1 MAIFFECKM
10 CRGRLDILK
19 SSPICKCEYCGTY
32 QTIPLLDSEKKLNL
46 FMEAN
51 RLRFIGDFENGRYAF
66 ENIVS
71 EFPTEAEAYWGLCLC
86 KYGIEYINDYKT
98 GKKVPTCH
106 KKNNDSI
113 LNDNN
118 FAKACEYAS
127 VTAKRLYR
135 EEAENIDRI
144 QRAIAQIAE
153 TESPY
158 DIFISFKNEDSNGRT
173 KDSVL
178 AQDIYE
184 ALTEKGYRVFF
195 SHITLESK
203 SGQYEQYIFNALNTA
218 RVMLVIGTSRENLE
232 SDWVKNEWSRFLK
245 MLRTDTSKTAYLCY
259 ADMLPE
265 DIPDE
270 LDGLLRQNMTKEG
283 FLQDL
288 VHGIEKILP
297 VGEATGMSLVRN
309 AAPSVENLVKRGTF
323 ALKCS
328 GWNEAEQSFT
338 NALDVD
344 AECAQAYMGKVMVK
358 YRLTDENALVR
369 IKGLSE
375 ESDFKRAVQF
385 AKGDEKKQ
393 YILLRDRNANFFRYE
408 DKRVKNVIDA
418 KEAKAKHINE
428 LNAKVQR
435 SNEQFERS
443 SDALNENKPVFI
455 SKPGCMIPFF
465 IVIWIVV
472 AFIRAC
478 FLDGE
483 KGFSAYV
490 STFFIGLGGAV
501 AMELFV
507 YFVGIGIHNLKTRKR
522 FNALEKSAKKC
533 TDELLNEI
541 KIESENFICCC
552 CGTILSPTDNNCV
565 VCGCEYKIQV
575 VDAIAMDNNEF
586 RKRAL
591 DESVVPQDHDFMK

>member
-10 CRGRLDILK
+10 CGGSLDILD

-46 FMEAN
+46 FTAAN
-51 RLRFIGDFENGRYAF
+51 RLRFKGDFENGRYAF

-98 GKKVPTCH
+98 GKKIPTCH
-106 KKNNDSI
+106 TTNYDSI
-113 LNDNN
+113 LNDDN

-127 VTAKRLYR
+127 ATAKRLYR

-158 DIFISFKNEDSNGRT
+158 DIFISFKKEDCNGRT

-178 AQDIYE
+178 AQSIYE

-218 RVMLVIGTSRENLE
+218 SVMLVVGTSRENLE
-232 SDWVKNEWSRFLK
+232 SAWVKNEWSRFLK
-245 MLRTDTSKTAYLCY
+245 MLRTNTSKTAYLCY
-259 ADMLPE
+259 ADMSPE

-270 LDGLLRQNMTKEG
+270 LNSLPRQNMAKEG

-288 VHGIEKILP
+288 VHGIEKIIP
-297 VGEATGMSLVRN
+297 VGESISMSLVRST
-309 AAPSVENLVKRGTF
+309 APSVENLVKRGTL
-323 ALKCS
+323 ALKYS
-328 GWNEAEQSFT
+328 GWNEAEQSFI

-358 YRLTDENALVR
+358 YRLTDENTLVR

-375 ESDFKRAVQF
+375 ESDFRRALQF
-385 AKGDEKKQ
+385 AKGDEKTR
-393 YILLRDRNANFFRYE
+393 YIRLQEKNADFYRCEDRRVENA
-408 DKRVKNVIDA
+408 ITA
-418 KEAKAKHINE
+418 KEKRQRYINA
-428 LNAKVQR
+428 LNAEVR
-435 SNEQFERS
+435 SFNEQFERS
-443 SDALNENKPVFI
+443 STALDEKQPVFI
-455 SKPGCMIPFF
+455 SKPGCMVPFF

-507 YFVGIGIHNLKTRKR
+507 YFVGTGIHNLKTRKR
-522 FNALEKSAKKC
+522 LNALERSIKEH
-533 TDELLNEI
+533 TDGLLDEI
-541 KIESENFICCC
+541 KSESEKYICRC
-552 CGTILSPTDNNCV
+552 CGSILPVTNGNCE

-575 VDAIAMDNNEF
+575 NDAIKLDNDEF
-586 RKRAL
+586 RKKLL
-591 DESVVPQDHDFMK
+591 DKCVVPQDHDFMK